1 MRRPVGS
8 APVSAGQARRRFMVL
23 LGLRWGGTGFLLP
36 VMVLVMIE
44 RGFSLGD
51 IGLITAAQGV
61 MVLLLELPT
70 GGLSDALGRRPVLMM
85 ASIFGAAS
93 VGLYV
98 VADSLPLL
106 VVVFALQGIYRALDS
121 GPLEAWYVDAAL
133 AADPDADIETGLAR
147 GSLALGLAMAAGSL
161 AGGGLVALGPL
172 TMGPL
177 GEVDPLVL
185 PLFAS
190 LILEVAHLVAVAGL
204 MTEPHRGDPRRPSRR
219 AALHDA
225 MRSTPQVVS
234 QAIGLIRG
242 NRILL
247 AVISVEFLWG
257 FGGTAYETFTPARLA
272 EVVGDSDSAASL
284 LGPTHAVA
292 WLLFAAG
299 VSAAPALTRWLGVA
313 YAAAALRIVQG
324 LTVVGIA
331 VAAGPVGVIAAFL
344 LTLAVHGAANPVHA
358 GLLHRTVQ
366 GPTHRATVVSAN
378 SMTAQ
383 TGAMLGGIALGALAD
398 ATTLTTAILAGA
410 VILAAAAPLY
420 LPARRI
426 PTVAQLSTAN
436 EVTTQPW
443 PSDGDIRP

>member
-1 MRRPVGS
+1 MTRPAVS
-8 APVSAGQARRRFMVL
+8 TPVSVGQARHRFMVL

-85 ASIFGAAS
+85 ASVFGAAS

-106 VVVFALQGIYRALDS
+106 VLVFALQGIYRALDS
-121 GPLEAWYVDAAL
+121 GPLEAWYVDAAQ

-147 GSLALGLAMAAGSL
+147 GSLVLGVAMAAGSL

-172 TMGPL
+172 TLGPL
-177 GEVDPLVL
+177 GEVDPLTL

-190 LILEVAHLVAVAGL
+190 LILEVIHLVGVAGL
-204 MTEPHRGDPRRPSRR
+204 MTEPRRDAPQRLSRR
-219 AALHDA
+219 TALHDA
-225 MRSTPQVVS
+225 VRSTPQVVS
-234 QAIGLIRG
+234 QAVRLIRG

-247 AVISVEFLWG
+247 AVISVELLWG
-257 FGGTAYETFTPARLA
+257 FGGTAFETFTPARLA
-272 EVVGDSDSAASL
+272 EVVGDTDSAASL

-299 VSAAPALTRWLGVA
+299 ASAAPALTRWLGGA

-331 VAAGPVGVIAAFL
+331 IAAGPIGVIAAFL
-344 LTLAVHGAANPVHA
+344 LTLTAHGAANPVHA
-358 GLLHRTVQ
+358 ALLHRTVV

-383 TGAMLGGIALGALAD
+383 TGAMAGGIALGALAD

-410 VILAAAAPLY
+410 LILAAAAPLY
-420 LPARRI
+420 LPARHL
-426 PTVAQLSTAN
+426 PASTGSS
-436 EVTTQPW
+436 TPM
-443 PSDGDIRP
+443 R

>member
-1 MRRPVGS
+1 MTRPAVS

-36 VMVLVMIE
+36 VMVLVMID

-85 ASIFGAAS
+85 ASGFGAAS

-106 VVVFALQGIYRALDS
+106 VLVFALQGIYRALDS
-121 GPLEAWYVDAAL
+121 GPLEAWYVDAAQ

-147 GSLALGLAMAAGSL
+147 GSLVLGVAMAAGSL

-172 TMGPL
+172 TLGPL
-177 GEVDPLVL
+177 GEVDPLTL

-190 LILEVAHLVAVAGL
+190 LILEVVHLVAVAGL
-204 MTEPHRGDPRRPSRR
+204 MTEPRRDGPQRPSR

-225 MRSTPQVVS
+225 LRSTPQVVS
-234 QAIGLIRG
+234 QAVRLIRG

-247 AVISVEFLWG
+247 AVISVELLWG
-257 FGGTAYETFTPARLA
+257 FGGTAYETFAPARLA
-272 EVVGDSDSAASL
+272 EVVGDTDSAASL

-299 VSAAPALTRWLGVA
+299 ATAAPALTRWLGGA

-324 LTVVGIA
+324 MTVVGIA
-331 VAAGPVGVIAAFL
+331 IAAGPIGVIAAFL
-344 LTLAVHGAANPVHA
+344 LTLTAHGAANPVHA
-358 GLLHRTVQ
+358 ALLHRTVV

-383 TGAMLGGIALGALAD
+383 TGAMAGGIALGALAD

-410 VILAAAAPLY
+410 LILAAAAPLY
-420 LPARRI
+420 LPARH
-426 PTVAQLSTAN
+426 LSTA
-436 EVTTQPW
+436 TGSSTPM
-443 PSDGDIRP
+443 R